1 MEKIYPYVQIL
12 HLFFAI
18 IFLGYV
24 FFDVIILG
32 FLKDKFGSNFQ
43 NVKQTI
49 GARAIK
55 IMPVCILGLFL
66 TGGMMMSRW
75 VGSKAGGY
83 FESNL
88 QQIFMLKVT
97 LACII
102 GIGVIYSLSCKAMGK
117 QPLEFMRLHFHK
129 IVLILGFFIV
139 LFAKLMFV
147 L

>member
-66 TGGMMMSRW
+66 T
-75 VGSKAGGY
+75 
-83 FESNL
+83 
-88 QQIFMLKVT
+88 
-97 LACII
+97 
-102 GIGVIYSLSCKAMGK
+102 
-117 QPLEFMRLHFHK
+117 
-129 IVLILGFFIV
+129 
-139 LFAKLMFV
+139 
-147 L
+147 